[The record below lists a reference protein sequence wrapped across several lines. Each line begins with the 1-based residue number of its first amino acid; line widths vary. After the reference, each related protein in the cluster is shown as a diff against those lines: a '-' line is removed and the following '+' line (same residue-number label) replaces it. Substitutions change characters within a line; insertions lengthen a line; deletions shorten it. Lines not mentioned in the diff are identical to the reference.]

1 MSFLTGTH
9 AHLNECERT
18 HRWLELKGWMLTIT
32 ASLSFHFWE
41 HLLSRSKSSP
51 RKRRN
56 FLVYARP
63 SQLRVISLP
72 ASLPPFLIPPPP
84 AILQCLETSLIALSR
99 GRVLLSSSRKRP
111 GMPLNILE
119 YTEQPNNKDC
129 SGPKCWR
136 CSDGQSPAPVKR
148 RGCSFELASCT
159 WFVTR
164 KAAGEADS
172 HALPSSPDR
181 PASYRTATTFQPGTN
196 LGLSPLQ
203 EIHKGGDK
211 NV

>member
-1 MSFLTGTH
+1 MDVKGHTGD
-9 AHLNECERT
+9 LNWKVECWLLQPLWAFIFESICYRGLKVPLERGEIF
-18 HRWLELKGWMLTIT
+18 WCMPGLLNWGW
-32 ASLSFHFWE
+32 FH
-41 HLLSRSKSSP
+41 
-51 RKRRN
+51 
-56 FLVYARP
+56 
-63 SQLRVISLP
+63 
-72 ASLPPFLIPPPP
+72 SLPPSLPSSSPPPP